1 MQTGNNDSSN
11 EHASGISVFD
21 QSLIWC
27 CKCTAYGSYWS
38 GITILASQVMAFE
51 GAAQDCAHL
60 TCHLNSA
67 AADAYL
73 LKLSIDNMPVRCLSG
88 TTLIHNT

>member
-11 EHASGISVFD
+11 EHASGINGFD

-27 CKCTAYGSYWS
+27 CKCTAHGSYWS

-51 GAAQDCAHL
+51 GAALDCAHL

-73 LKLSIDNMPVRCLSG
+73 LKLSFDNMPVHCLSG